1 MSWFTS
7 NSLSYSSLIPL
18 YIVSIAYPLPTT
30 FHGLRFTGKQ
40 SSVKEV
46 EYSRK
51 KLKN

>member
-1 MSWFTS
+1 MSWFMS

-18 YIVSIAYPLPTT
+18 YIVSIAYPLPTM